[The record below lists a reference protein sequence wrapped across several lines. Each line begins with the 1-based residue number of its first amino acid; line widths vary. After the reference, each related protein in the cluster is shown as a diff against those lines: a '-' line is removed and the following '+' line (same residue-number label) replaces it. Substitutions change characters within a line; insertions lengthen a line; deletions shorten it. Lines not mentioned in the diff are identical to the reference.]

1 MNCPNCGSQNSDSS
15 KFCIHCGHALPVR
28 TEAERSAP
36 QSEKT
41 VAANRAEASS
51 EVIADR
57 ADQAAEI
64 ETPAVSVS
72 APEADA
78 FESSAERTAPGES
91 ADSVGNSE
99 DNAEDVRSA
108 EAEVRESFSGK
119 CPPAPDGEMTASAD
133 APNEEA
139 FAARNVT
146 GNSETL
152 PNAQSAAP
160 YKDAPAASY
169 TAPSGNLPYTASV
182 SAGAPDAPGAGN
194 GAAAFAPPSYAAH
207 APNPY
212 MKAESLRMSK
222 LAALKAAV
230 VSPSYLIA
238 AIASTLVFLLIVFQT
253 FIPGMSVSASNTA
266 RLQEVLDSAEI
277 SFSLNSFVIT
287 ASVIAALPS
296 FLLALGMW
304 LGFFSCRTK
313 KNRVSTAGFTI
324 HQVLLCVA
332 LVFLCIFYLMLILA
346 FVFII
351 IGIVSGAGVD
361 ITSELSPELR
371 SMGTSALSFIIY
383 AAIFVSV
390 AVMTLYTVWLARLI
404 VTVSSIKA
412 IARAYDTKARIS
424 GYAAGMCIVAAILLI
439 LSAAGY
445 SLLRVFSLAVP
456 EILNAVFLLSLGVF
470 IFSLKRKVNAA
481 VDEVENYFDG
491 ASYAYANVPNGYA
504 AYGTAQA
511 APAPRYS
518 TPVVPTASA
527 APAAP
532 QAAKAA
538 AASPAAPVKAPA
550 EAVKPAE
557 TKVPASPAASPA
569 EAPVG
574 NPAPEAVSEQLRSN
588 TSHAKDVGNVPQT
601 ESAAPAAVPTE
612 EKRASSPYIQIE
624 RNR

>member
-41 VAANRAEASS
+41 VAAERAEASS

-57 ADQAAEI
+57 ADQAAES

-72 APEADA
+72 APEADV
-78 FESSAERTAPGES
+78 FESSAEKAAFGES

-99 DNAEDVRSA
+99 VNAEDVRSA
-108 EAEVRESFSGK
+108 EAEVRESFSGE

-139 FAARNVT
+139 FAARNVP
-146 GNSETL
+146 GNAETL

-169 TAPSGNLPYTASV
+169 TAPEGNLPYTASV
-182 SAGAPDAPGAGN
+182 SVGAPNAPGEGN

-332 LVFLCIFYLMLILA
+332 LVFLCIFFLMLILA

-371 SMGTSALSFIIY
+371 SMGTSALSFIVY
-383 AAIFVSV
+383 AVIFVSV

-404 VTVSSIKA
+404 VTVSSVKA

-424 GYAAGMCIVAAILLI
+424 GFAAGMCIVAAILMI
-439 LSAAGY
+439 MSAAGY
-445 SLLRVFSLAVP
+445 SLLLIFSLAVS
-456 EILNAVFLLSLGVF
+456 EILNAVFLLSIGVF

-504 AYGTAQA
+504 ASPV
-511 APAPRYS
+511 APQE
-518 TPVVPTASA
+518 
-527 APAAP
+527 APAA
-532 QAAKAA
+532 
-538 AASPAAPVKAPA
+538 
-550 EAVKPAE
+550 AVKTAE
-557 TKVPASPAASPA
+557 TAVPASPAAS
-569 EAPVG
+569 APVR
-574 NPAPEAVSEQLRSN
+574 NPAPERMQNSASSVQE
-588 TSHAKDVGNVPQT
+588 VGKAPQNAD
-601 ESAAPAAVPTE
+601 AAPAAATE

>member
-41 VAANRAEASS
+41 VAAECAEASS

-57 ADQAAEI
+57 ADQTAES

-72 APEADA
+72 APEADV

-99 DNAEDVRSA
+99 VNAEDVRSA
-108 EAEVRESFSGK
+108 EAEVRESFSGE
-119 CPPAPDGEMTASAD
+119 CPSEPDGESA
-133 APNEEA
+133 ANAANEEA
-139 FAARNVT
+139 FAARSAA
-146 GNSETL
+146 GNAEAL

-169 TAPSGNLPYTASV
+169 TVPSGNLSYTASV
-182 SAGAPDAPGAGN
+182 SAGAPDAPGSGN
-194 GAAAFAPPSYAAH
+194 GAAAFAPPAYTAH

-212 MKAESLRMSK
+212 MKAESLRMAK

-238 AIASTLVFLLIVFQT
+238 AIASTLVFLFIVCQP
-253 FIPGMSVSASNTA
+253 FIPGMSPLSSSTA
-266 RLQEVLDSAEI
+266 DLQKVLDSVEI
-277 SFSLNSFVIT
+277 SFSLNSFAIT
-287 ASVIAALPS
+287 ASVVASLPS

-313 KNRVSTAGFTI
+313 KDRVSTAGFTI

-332 LVFLCIFYLMLILA
+332 LVFLCIFFLMLILSFA
-346 FVFII
+346 FII

-371 SMGTSALSFIIY
+371 SMDFSLLSLIIY
-383 AAIFVSV
+383 AVIFVSV

-404 VTVSSIKA
+404 VTVSSVKA

-424 GYAAGMCIVAAILLI
+424 GFAAGMCIVAAILMI
-439 LSAAGY
+439 MSAAGY
-445 SLLRVFSLAVP
+445 SLLLIFSLAVS
-456 EILNAVFLLSLGVF
+456 EILNAVFLLSIGVF
-470 IFSLKRKVNAA
+470 IFSLKRKVNTA

-518 TPVVPTASA
+518 TP
-527 APAAP
+527 AAP
-532 QAAKAA
+532 QEVPAA
-538 AASPAAPVKAPA
+538 AVKT
-550 EAVKPAE
+550 AE
-557 TKVPASPAASPA
+557 TAVPASPAAAAS
-569 EAPVG
+569 VRD
-574 NPAPEAVSEQLRSN
+574 PAPERMQNSASSVQE
-588 TSHAKDVGNVPQT
+588 VGKAPQNA
-601 ESAAPAAVPTE
+601 EASPSAQPAE

>member
-41 VAANRAEASS
+41 VAAERAEASS

-57 ADQAAEI
+57 ADQAAES

-72 APEADA
+72 APEADV

-99 DNAEDVRSA
+99 VNAEDVRSA
-108 EAEVRESFSGK
+108 EAEVRESFSGE
-119 CPPAPDGEMTASAD
+119 CPSEPDGESA
-133 APNEEA
+133 ANAANEEA
-139 FAARNVT
+139 FAARSAA
-146 GNSETL
+146 GNAEAL

-169 TAPSGNLPYTASV
+169 TVPSGNLSYTASV
-182 SAGAPDAPGAGN
+182 SAGAPDAPGSGN
-194 GAAAFAPPSYAAH
+194 GAAAFAPPAYTAH

-212 MKAESLRMSK
+212 MKAESLRMAK

-238 AIASTLVFLLIVFQT
+238 AIASTLVFLFIVCQP
-253 FIPGMSVSASNTA
+253 FISGMAVSASNTS

-277 SFSLNSFVIT
+277 SFSLNSFVVT
-287 ASVIAALPS
+287 ASVIASLPS

-332 LVFLCIFYLMLILA
+332 LVFLCIFFLMLILSFA
-346 FVFII
+346 FII

-371 SMGTSALSFIIY
+371 SMDSSLLSLIIY
-383 AAIFVSV
+383 AVIFVSV

-404 VTVSSIKA
+404 VTVSSVKA

-424 GYAAGMCIVAAILLI
+424 GFAAGMCIVAAIMI
-439 LSAAGY
+439 MSAAGY
-445 SLLRVFSLAVP
+445 SLLLIFSLAVS
-456 EILNAVFLLSLGVF
+456 EILNAVFLLSIGVF
-470 IFSLKRKVNAA
+470 IFSLKRKVNTA

-518 TPVVPTASA
+518 TP
-527 APAAP
+527 AAP
-532 QAAKAA
+532 QEVPAA
-538 AASPAAPVKAPA
+538 AVKT
-550 EAVKPAE
+550 AE
-557 TKVPASPAASPA
+557 TAVPASPAAAAS
-569 EAPVG
+569 VRD
-574 NPAPEAVSEQLRSN
+574 PAPERMQNSASSVQE
-588 TSHAKDVGNVPQT
+588 VGKAPQNA
-601 ESAAPAAVPTE
+601 EASPSAQPAE
-612 EKRASSPYIQIE
+612 EKHASSPYIQIE

>member
-41 VAANRAEASS
+41 VAAERAEASS

-57 ADQAAEI
+57 ADQAAES

-72 APEADA
+72 APEADV

-99 DNAEDVRSA
+99 VNAEDVRSA
-108 EAEVRESFSGK
+108 EAEVRESFSGE
-119 CPPAPDGEMTASAD
+119 CPSEPDGESA
-133 APNEEA
+133 ANAANEEA
-139 FAARNVT
+139 FAARSAA
-146 GNSETL
+146 GNAEAL

-169 TAPSGNLPYTASV
+169 TVPSGNLSYTASV
-182 SAGAPDAPGAGN
+182 SAGAPDAPGSGN
-194 GAAAFAPPSYAAH
+194 GAAAFAPPAYTAH

-212 MKAESLRMSK
+212 MKAESLRMAK

-238 AIASTLVFLLIVFQT
+238 AIASTLVFLFIVCQP
-253 FIPGMSVSASNTA
+253 FISGMAVSASNTS

-277 SFSLNSFVIT
+277 SFSLNSFVVT
-287 ASVIAALPS
+287 ASVIASLPS

-332 LVFLCIFYLMLILA
+332 LVFLCIFFLMLILSFA
-346 FVFII
+346 FII

-371 SMGTSALSFIIY
+371 SMDSSLLSLIIY
-383 AAIFVSV
+383 AVIFVSV

-404 VTVSSIKA
+404 VTVSSVKA

-424 GYAAGMCIVAAILLI
+424 GFAAGMCIVAAILMI
-439 LSAAGY
+439 MSAAGY
-445 SLLRVFSLAVP
+445 SLLLIFSLAVS
-456 EILNAVFLLSLGVF
+456 EILNAVFLLSIGVF
-470 IFSLKRKVNAA
+470 IFSLKRKVNTA

-518 TPVVPTASA
+518 TP
-527 APAAP
+527 AAP
-532 QAAKAA
+532 QEVPAA
-538 AASPAAPVKAPA
+538 AVKT
-550 EAVKPAE
+550 AE
-557 TKVPASPAASPA
+557 TAVPASPAAAAS
-569 EAPVG
+569 VRD
-574 NPAPEAVSEQLRSN
+574 PAPERMQNSASSVQE
-588 TSHAKDVGNVPQT
+588 VGKAPQNAD
-601 ESAAPAAVPTE
+601 AAPAAATE

>member
-41 VAANRAEASS
+41 VAAECAEASS

-57 ADQAAEI
+57 ADQTAES

-72 APEADA
+72 APEADV

-99 DNAEDVRSA
+99 VNAEDVRSA
-108 EAEVRESFSGK
+108 EAEVRESFSGE
-119 CPPAPDGEMTASAD
+119 CPSEPDGESA
-133 APNEEA
+133 ANAANEEA
-139 FAARNVT
+139 FAARSAA
-146 GNSETL
+146 GNAEAL

-169 TAPSGNLPYTASV
+169 TVPSGNLSYTASV
-182 SAGAPDAPGAGN
+182 SAGAPDAPGSGN
-194 GAAAFAPPSYAAH
+194 GAAAFAPPAYTAH

-212 MKAESLRMSK
+212 MKAESLRMAK

-238 AIASTLVFLLIVFQT
+238 AIASTLVFLFIVCQP
-253 FIPGMSVSASNTA
+253 FIPGMSPLSSSTA
-266 RLQEVLDSAEI
+266 DLQKVLDSVEI
-277 SFSLNSFVIT
+277 SFSLNSFAIT
-287 ASVIAALPS
+287 ASVVASLPS

-313 KNRVSTAGFTI
+313 KDRVSTAGFTI

-332 LVFLCIFYLMLILA
+332 LVFLCIFFLMLILSFA
-346 FVFII
+346 FII

-371 SMGTSALSFIIY
+371 SMDSSLLSLIIY
-383 AAIFVSV
+383 AVIFVSV
-390 AVMTLYTVWLARLI
+390 AVMTLCTVWLARLI
-404 VTVSSIKA
+404 VTVSSVKA

-424 GYAAGMCIVAAILLI
+424 GFAAGMCIVAAILMI
-439 LSAAGY
+439 MSAAGY
-445 SLLRVFSLAVP
+445 SLLLIFSLAVS
-456 EILNAVFLLSLGVF
+456 EILNAVFLLSIGVF
-470 IFSLKRKVNAA
+470 IFSLKRKVNTA
-481 VDEVENYFDG
+481 VDEVENYFG
-491 ASYAYANVPNGYA
+491 GEFCAYANVPNGYA
-504 AYGTAQA
+504 AYGAAQA

-518 TPVVPTASA
+518 TP
-527 APAAP
+527 AAP
-532 QAAKAA
+532 QEVPAA
-538 AASPAAPVKAPA
+538 AVKT
-550 EAVKPAE
+550 AE
-557 TKVPASPAASPA
+557 TAVPASPAAAAS
-569 EAPVG
+569 VRD
-574 NPAPEAVSEQLRSN
+574 PAPEQIQNSASSVQE
-588 TSHAKDVGNVPQT
+588 VGKAPQNA
-601 ESAAPAAVPTE
+601 EASPSAQPAE
-612 EKRASSPYIQIE
+612 EKHASSPYIQIE

>member
-28 TEAERSAP
+28 TDAEQSAPERETISEAERVSAP
-36 QSEKT
+36 
-41 VAANRAEASS
+41 S
-51 EVIADR
+51 EVVADR
-57 ADQAAEI
+57 ADQAAES

-72 APEADA
+72 V
-78 FESSAERTAPGES
+78 AE
-91 ADSVGNSE
+91 
-99 DNAEDVRSA
+99 AEDVRSA
-108 EAEVRESFSGK
+108 EAEMRESFSGE
-119 CPPAPDGEMTASAD
+119 CPPASEGAMTASAD
-133 APNEEA
+133 DPNDKKA
-139 FAARNVT
+139 FAAQNVS
-146 GNSETL
+146 GNAEAL
-152 PNAQSAAP
+152 PNGESAAP

-182 SAGAPDAPGAGN
+182 SAGAPDAPGSGN
-194 GAAAFAPPSYAAH
+194 GAAAFAPPAYTAH

-212 MKAESLRMSK
+212 MKAESLRMAK

-238 AIASTLVFLLIVFQT
+238 AIASTLVFLFVVCQP
-253 FIPGMSVSASNTA
+253 FISGMAVSASNTS

-277 SFSLNSFVIT
+277 SFNLNSFAIT
-287 ASVIAALPS
+287 ASVIASLPS

-332 LVFLCIFYLMLILA
+332 LVFLCIFFLMLILSFA
-346 FVFII
+346 FII

-371 SMGTSALSFIIY
+371 SMDFSLLSLIIY
-383 AAIFVSV
+383 AVIFVSV

-404 VTVSSIKA
+404 VTVSSVKA

-424 GYAAGMCIVAAILLI
+424 GFAAGMCIVAAILLI

-470 IFSLKRKVNAA
+470 IFSLKRKVNTA

-491 ASYAYANVPNGYA
+491 ASCAYANVPNGYA
-504 AYGTAQA
+504 AYGAAQA
-511 APAPRYS
+511 APAPRY
-518 TPVVPTASA
+518 
-527 APAAP
+527 AAP
-532 QAAKAA
+532 QEVPAA
-538 AASPAAPVKAPA
+538 AVKT
-550 EAVKPAE
+550 AE
-557 TKVPASPAASPA
+557 TAVPASPAAAAS
-569 EAPVG
+569 VRD
-574 NPAPEAVSEQLRSN
+574 PAPERMQNSASSVQE
-588 TSHAKDVGNVPQT
+588 VGKAPQNAD
-601 ESAAPAAVPTE
+601 AAPAAATE

>member
-28 TEAERSAP
+28 TDAEQSAPERETISAAERVSAP
-36 QSEKT
+36 
-41 VAANRAEASS
+41 S
-51 EVIADR
+51 EVVADR
-57 ADQAAEI
+57 ADQAAES

-72 APEADA
+72 AAEAEVC
-78 FESSAERTAPGES
+78 ESSAEKAAPGKS
-91 ADSVGNSE
+91 AEAIGNFE

-108 EAEVRESFSGK
+108 EAEMRESFSGE

-139 FAARNVT
+139 FAAQNVS
-146 GNSETL
+146 GNAEAL

-160 YKDAPAASY
+160 CKDAPAASY

-182 SAGAPDAPGAGN
+182 SAGAPDAPGSGN
-194 GAAAFAPPSYAAH
+194 GAAAFAPPAYTAH

-212 MKAESLRMSK
+212 MKAESLRMAK

-238 AIASTLVFLLIVFQT
+238 AIASTLVFLFIVCQP
-253 FIPGMSVSASNTA
+253 FIPGMSPLSSNTA
-266 RLQEVLDSAEI
+266 DLQKVLDSVEI
-277 SFSLNSFVIT
+277 SFSLNSFAIT
-287 ASVIAALPS
+287 ASVIGALPS

-313 KNRVSTAGFTI
+313 KNRVATAGFTI

-332 LVFLCIFYLMLILA
+332 LVFLCIFFLMLILSFA
-346 FVFII
+346 FII

-371 SMGTSALSFIIY
+371 SMDFSLLSLIIY
-383 AAIFVSV
+383 AVIFVSV
-390 AVMTLYTVWLARLI
+390 AVMTLCTVWLARLI
-404 VTVSSIKA
+404 VTVSSVKA

-424 GYAAGMCIVAAILLI
+424 GFAAGMCIVAAILMI
-439 LSAAGY
+439 MSAAGY
-445 SLLRVFSLAVP
+445 SLLLIFSLAVS
-456 EILNAVFLLSLGVF
+456 EILNAVFLLSIGVF

-491 ASYAYANVPNGYA
+491 ASYAYATVPNGYA

-518 TPVVPTASA
+518 TP
-527 APAAP
+527 AAP
-532 QAAKAA
+532 QEV
-538 AASPAAPVKAPA
+538 PAT
-550 EAVKPAE
+550 AVKTAE
-557 TKVPASPAASPA
+557 TAVPASPAAAAS
-569 EAPVG
+569 VRD
-574 NPAPEAVSEQLRSN
+574 PAPEQMQNSASSVQE
-588 TSHAKDVGNVPQT
+588 VGKAPQNA
-601 ESAAPAAVPTE
+601 EASPSAQPAE
-612 EKRASSPYIQIE
+612 EKHASSPYIQIE